1 LPDAVF
7 RRDGGR
13 FVPTRLAASAW
24 GESVLHGGPPC
35 GLLAR
40 GVELAAPEPGLH
52 LARLTVD
59 LFRAVPLAPLEV
71 HTEAIRTG
79 RRIVAMR
86 ASLVADGLEV
96 ARAHAMLLRPTPAP
110 PAGELPADR
119 DDPPPPGPEGIET
132 LTLSRRPPSEP
143 LPAGMPPGFHA
154 FVEARWLSEP
164 GDDRPGAWF
173 RMPWPLV
180 EDEETTPVQRAAALS
195 DFGNALAGGAGRR
208 PGMADGP
215 PAVGMINTDVTLY
228 MARPPRGE
236 WLCLRLDQL
245 ATRDGL
251 GLVAVEQ
258 FDADGRYGHSVQA
271 RLANPRRTER
281 GAAPA

>member
-1 LPDAVF
+1 MPDAVF
-7 RRDGGR
+7 RRDGDR
-13 FVPTRLAASAW
+13 FIPTRLAASAW

-40 GVELAAPEPGLH
+40 AIELAAPAPGLH

-71 HTEAIRTG
+71 HTEAVRTG

-86 ASLVADGLEV
+86 ASILAEGVEV
-96 ARAHAMLLRPTPAP
+96 SRAHGVLLRPTAPATSDA
-110 PAGELPADR
+110 PAHANDAN
-119 DDPPPPGPEGIET
+119 DAPPPGPDGIET

-143 LPAGMPPGFHA
+143 LPPGMPPGFHA
-154 FVEARWLSEP
+154 FVETRWLSAP

-180 EDEETTPVQRAAALS
+180 EGEETTPVQRAAALA
-195 DFGNALAGGAGRR
+195 DFGNALAGGAGGHGRAT
-208 PGMADGP
+208 GGAT
-215 PAVGMINTDVTLY
+215 AAGMINTDVTLY

-245 ATRDGL
+245 STRDGL
-251 GLVAVEQ
+251 GFVAIEQ
-258 FDADGRYGHSVQA
+258 FDVDGRFGHSVQA
-271 RLANPRRTER
+271 RLANPRRTEHR
-281 GAAPA
+281 A